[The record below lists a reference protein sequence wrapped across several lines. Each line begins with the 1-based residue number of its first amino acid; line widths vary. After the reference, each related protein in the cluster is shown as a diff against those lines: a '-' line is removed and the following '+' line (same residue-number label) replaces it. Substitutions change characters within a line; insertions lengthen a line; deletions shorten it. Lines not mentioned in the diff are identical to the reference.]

1 MLNLRHVLTIA
12 VTVFVFPGLVT
23 AVHSINFGIART
35 FVLPVLFRIP
45 VVSMLLRPVAA
56 HFLKGSWTLTLL
68 LHHTSIIRRAFY
80 LGRLTM
86 VVWELAEG
94 AFDAIVSEVSHS
106 DHWLKF
112 QCLMTIYLTFPQPIT
127 VSHLTA
133 DPVLT
138 LVSGITSSDLHLKH
152 FAYAELR
159 ALASDESPAASA
171 RRTEL
176 FADQKYS
183 PSLWSTLARE
193 SLVVLGK
200 DYQLLLGRGKA
211 AAPGKFFNVNLSPA
225 RQV

>member
-106 DHWLKF
+106 G
-112 QCLMTIYLTFPQPIT
+112 PSAS
-127 VSHLTA
+127 VSVFNDSLSHF
-133 DPVLT
+133 
-138 LVSGITSSDLHLKH
+138 SSAHH
-152 FAYAELR
+152 RFAPHCR
-159 ALASDESPAASA
+159 
-171 RRTEL
+171 
-176 FADQKYS
+176 
-183 PSLWSTLARE
+183 PSLDTGLRHHIFRPPPE
-193 SLVVLGK
+193 TFRLC
-200 DYQLLLGRGKA
+200 
-211 AAPGKFFNVNLSPA
+211 
-225 RQV
+225 